1 MDLTLPDLGENI
13 EEAEVLNVLVNKGDA
28 VTKDQ
33 PVLELETD
41 KATFELPCPQ
51 AGTVSDIHV
60 KKGDTVRVGQKIL
73 TLQAGAAAREDGGR
87 RKAKQS
93 VPSSPEA
100 RDKRPREEQTDEERA
115 QEEDE
120 RTEKE
125 RAGEEDERAD
135 EPRKA
140 PATTRARKPET
151 GEAKQREDAKPPEL
165 EDEKA
170 RAREDEKAQAREE
183 ERADEP
189 EDRARS
195 SASREVEAAAGPATR
210 RIARELGVD
219 LMRLQGTGAGGR
231 ITPEDVKAFVRD
243 RAAATRSEPAAA
255 PSAPAASAAPA
266 ADLERWGP
274 VERRPLTGIEKTAA
288 RHLSGS
294 WNEIPHVT
302 HHDLADITALEE
314 SRHRYESG
322 RKESEP
328 KLTWTVLVVKA
339 VAAGLLS
346 FPRFNSSL
354 DAAKEELVM
363 KRYVHVGVAVD
374 TEHGL
379 LVPVIRDV
387 DRKTTREIAAE
398 ITSLAERARA
408 RRLAREEMQ
417 GANFTVTNL
426 GGIGGVA
433 FTPIVSRPEVAI
445 LGVSRSREEVALRD
459 GQVVRRVML
468 PLSLSY
474 DHRVINGAAAARFV
488 RYVADLLEDPLHLLM
503 ES

>member
-1 MDLTLPDLGENI
+1 MELTLPDLGENI
-13 EEAEVLNVLVNKGDA
+13 EEAEVLNVLVKKGDA

-41 KATFELPCPQ
+41 KATFELPSPH

-73 TLQAGAAAREDGGR
+73 TLEAGAAAREDGGG

-100 RDKRPREEQTDEERA
+100 RDKRPRKKQTDEERA
-115 QEEDE
+115 QEEDV

-125 RAGEEDERAD
+125 RAGEEDESAD

-151 GEAKQREDAKPPEL
+151 GEAKQREDAKPQEL

-170 RAREDEKAQAREE
+170 RAREDEKARAREE

-255 PSAPAASAAPA
+255 PSAPAASAPA

-302 HHDLADITALEE
+302 HHDLADITELEE

-354 DAAKEELVM
+354 DAAQEELVM

-408 RRLAREEMQ
+408 RKLAREEMQ

>member
-1 MDLTLPDLGENI
+1 
-13 EEAEVLNVLVNKGDA
+13 VLVNKGDA